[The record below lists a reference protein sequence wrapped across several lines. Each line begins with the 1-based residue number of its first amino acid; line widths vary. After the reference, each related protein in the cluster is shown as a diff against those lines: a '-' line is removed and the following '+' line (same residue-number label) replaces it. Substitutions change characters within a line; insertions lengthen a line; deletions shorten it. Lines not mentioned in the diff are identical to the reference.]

1 MSDSAAFLAAVG
13 QREVSTVINHNRTRI
28 MCRRD
33 AVVVQTELHIIIA
46 KQWTSFFG
54 AGHRLHQI
62 VIACLRRIGQVGNP
76 LPDQVGVLFVM
87 SAGFSA
93 DGMFLWRVPV
103 QFHFSAIKLWII
115 SRITRKTGCIIIG
128 QSITVSFG
136 NCHGTTHNCH

>member
-1 MSDSAAFLAAVG
+1 MSDSAAFLSAVG
-13 QREVSTVINHNRTRI
+13 QREVSTISNHNRIRI
-28 MCRRD
+28 MRRRD
-33 AVVVQTELHIIIA
+33 TVAVQTELHIIIA

-62 VIACLRRIGQVGNP
+62 VIACLRRIGQLGNP
-76 LPDQVGVLFVM
+76 FPDQGGVYSVM
-87 SAGFSA
+87 STGFSA
-93 DGMFLWRVPV
+93 DGMFLRLVLV